1 MQMRPYTVTFDLAN
15 GARRA
20 LSVIA
25 PGWYAAMDVPWQLYG
40 ADNVRRV
47 SASPK
52 SSAADVR
59 RQQQQQVA
67 IAMPAT
73 ANEHRQQ
80 AQAQHI
86 WHTRRITEL
95 LAQPTI
101 APAQQAQAVEA
112 PATLKGRARARL
124 RIAYRAGWHS
134 GLKVGLMWGVLAGQA
149 TALVLITQQPT
160 LAKAWAVL
168 VALGSLL

>member
-25 PGWYAAMDVPWQLYG
+25 PGWYAAMDVPWQIFG

-52 SSAADVR
+52 RCAADLK
-59 RQQQQQVA
+59 RQLQVA
-67 IAMPAT
+67 VAMPAT
-73 ANEHRQQ
+73 ATEHREQ

-101 APAQQAQAVEA
+101 TPATPTQPLQA
-112 PATLKGRARARL
+112 PATLKGRTRARL

-134 GLKVGLMWGVLAGQA
+134 GLKVGLMWGVLAGMA
-149 TALVLITQQPT
+149 STMVLITQQPA
-160 LAKAWAVL
+160 LVKAWAVL